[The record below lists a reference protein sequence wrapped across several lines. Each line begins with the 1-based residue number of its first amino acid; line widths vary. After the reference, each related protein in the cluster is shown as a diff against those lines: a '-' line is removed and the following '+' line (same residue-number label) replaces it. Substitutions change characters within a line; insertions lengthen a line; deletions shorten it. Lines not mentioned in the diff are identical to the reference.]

1 MPLTDEQV
9 KKIAEEAAKKASGL
23 RDSDYH
29 RAFQARSVVSEDP
42 AKADE
47 MIIEGRAVVFNETT
61 TLFEYHDSWENV
73 DVRFEEEIDPHAFDG
88 CDKRNLFFKVNHE
101 DSIVPCARYKEGRTG
116 PGTMSLSLRED
127 GLYFQAN
134 LANTQTSR
142 DTYEL
147 VRSEVLTEMSFAF
160 TISASETTQTEEKR
174 EGRCNLIT
182 LHRKVTKIDHL
193 YDVSAVCN
201 PAYANTSLYARSR
214 ADAEALVREAA
225 EAARQQRMAKLREIG
240 AKALRG
246 EPTD

>member
-1 MPLTDEQV
+1 MPLTEQQI
-9 KKIAEEAAKKASGL
+9 KKIAEDAAKKASGL
-23 RDSDYH
+23 RDTDYH
-29 RAFQARSVVSEDP
+29 RAFQARSIISEDP
-42 AKADE
+42 AREGE
-47 MIIEGRAVVFNETT
+47 MVIEGRAVVFNETT
-61 TLFEYHDSWENV
+61 VLFEYHDSFDGV
-73 DVRFEEEIDPHAFDG
+73 DVRFEEEIDPHAFDDA
-88 CDKRNLFFKVNHE
+88 DKRNLFFKVNHE

-116 PGTMSLSLRED
+116 PGTMSLSIRED

-174 EGRCNLIT
+174 EGKCNLIT

-214 ADAEALVREAA
+214 ADAEAMVREAV
-225 EAARQQRMAKLREIG
+225 EAARQRRMAKLREIG
-240 AKALRG
+240 AKALKG
-246 EPTD
+246 ELTD

>member
-1 MPLTDEQV
+1 MRLCYSPAFACLLFLQSCVFSSQPAPPPEPQLGPV
-9 KKIAEEAAKKASGL
+9 ASFL
-23 RDSDYH
+23 RDAAPGEAKQLD
-29 RAFQARSVVSEDP
+29 DP
-42 AKADE
+42 AF
-47 MIIEGRAVVFNETT
+47 GGP
-61 TLFEYHDSWENV
+61 V
-73 DVRFEEEIDPHAFDG
+73 DVRFEEEIDPHAFDE

-174 EGRCNLIT
+174 AGQCSLIT

-214 ADAEALVREAA
+214 ADAEALVREAV